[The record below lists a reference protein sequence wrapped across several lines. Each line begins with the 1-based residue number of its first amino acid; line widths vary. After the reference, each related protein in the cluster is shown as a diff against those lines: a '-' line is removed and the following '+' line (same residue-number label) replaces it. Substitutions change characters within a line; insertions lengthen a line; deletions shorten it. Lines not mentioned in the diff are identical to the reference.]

1 MRGCASIVFAM
12 LVACAMTEE
21 VGAVSATSVKP
32 VPDPAAVRLLA
43 LNMYHEAGGEG
54 RKGMLAVGWVVLNRM
69 AGSSFPKTIEG
80 VVGQGCQFGWR
91 CDDRSD
97 EPTHRAHW
105 LQAQSIARELLTEPP
120 PDPTRGAMWFH
131 AHTSTRTGAAAWRPR
146 AEGTTN
152 YTRTGEPPSR
162 AADEAQGR
170 SRSLRGSTDPRRG

>member
-1 MRGCASIVFAM
+1 VRGCASIVFAM
-12 LVACAMTEE
+12 LVACAMTKE

-69 AGSSFPKTIEG
+69 AGRSFPRTVEG
-80 VVGQGCQFGWR
+80 VVEQGCQFGWR

-131 AHTSTRTGAAAWRPR
+131 HATNEHPGWGGRMAASVRIGNHLFYAPASRLPKPRVKPWR
-146 AEGTTN
+146 ALQVA
-152 YTRTGEPPSR
+152 SR
-162 AADEAQGR
+162 
-170 SRSLRGSTDPRRG
+170 